1 MQVTQEFKDF
11 YNTSFGHLKS
21 DEIKLDIKRVEDIV
35 ESFNDDPNQLDEY
48 LQKASATSDTEV
60 LCVLYIVLSGNSGF
74 SELTKEVKD
83 VLLKYEEYLRAIKD
97 FNLSWRSTS
106 V

>member
-21 DEIKLDIKRVEDIV
+21 DVIKLDIKRVEDIIY
-35 ESFNDDPNQLDEY
+35 SFNGDVNLLDDY
-48 LQKASATSDTEV
+48 LQKASVTSDTEV

-74 SELTKEVKD
+74 EEFSQEVKN
-83 VLLKYEEYLRAIKD
+83 VLLKYEEYLRAIKE
-97 FNLSWRSTS
+97 FNKR
-106 V
+106 

>member
-21 DEIKLDIKRVEDIV
+21 DVIKLDIKRVEDIIY
-35 ESFNDDPNQLDEY
+35 SFNGDVNLLDEY

-74 SELTKEVKD
+74 EELGREVKN
-83 VLLKYEEYLRAIKD
+83 VLLKYEEHLRAIKE
-97 FNLSWRSTS
+97 FNKPSRKHD
-106 V
+106 

>member
-21 DEIKLDIKRVEDIV
+21 DVIKLDIKRVEDIIY
-35 ESFNDDPNQLDEY
+35 SFNGDVNLLDDY
-48 LQKASATSDTEV
+48 LQKASVTSDTEV

-74 SELTKEVKD
+74 EEFSKEVKN
-83 VLLKYEEYLRAIKD
+83 VLLKYEEYLRAIKE
-97 FNLSWRSTS
+97 FNKR
-106 V
+106 